1 MKSEN
6 WGGGGIAIVSS
17 LMENPI
23 LIEERLIN
31 NETSV

>member
-6 WGGGGIAIVSS
+6 WGGGIAIVSS

-23 LIEERLIN
+23 LIEERLIK
-31 NETSV
+31 NETSL